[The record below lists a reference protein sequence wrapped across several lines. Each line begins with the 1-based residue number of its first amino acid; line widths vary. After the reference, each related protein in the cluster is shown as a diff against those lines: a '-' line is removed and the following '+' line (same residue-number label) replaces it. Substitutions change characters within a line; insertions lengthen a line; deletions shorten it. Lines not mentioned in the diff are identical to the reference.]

1 MTGWRIALAG
11 VLALPGVAFG
21 HARLVSPPPRST
33 TIGKTAPCAGIPRTS
48 TPTVLTAGE
57 MLKVDWIETID
68 HPGHYELAISPADDQ
83 NFVTILGNI
92 PDRAFPPGADHND
105 YTTMLQIPETTC
117 TACTLQLIQFMSEK
131 PPGQQYYYSC
141 ADIQIVAATTTTT
154 VPGATTTTSTT
165 ATTLPGCDALAGYE
179 RATCL
184 ITGTTTSPVCG
195 TDPVDARFQTA
206 FDSGLAKVQAT
217 LDKAVASTTPPK
229 RARRLLKSA
238 DRRLAK
244 LERKGVVAA
253 QRGRIAGGCPQTVAT
268 LLEALG
274 AAVAAIS

>member
-11 VLALPGVAFG
+11 VLVLPGLAFG
-21 HARLVSPPPRST
+21 HARLTSPPPRST
-33 TIGKTAPCAGIPRTS
+33 TIGKTAPCAGIPRTG
-48 TPTVLTAGE
+48 TPTVLTAGQ

-83 NFVTILGNI
+83 NFVTILGDI
-92 PDRAFPPGADHND
+92 PDRAFPQGADHND
-105 YTTMLQIPETTC
+105 YTTMLQIPQTTC

-154 VPGATTTTSTT
+154 VPGATTTSTT
-165 ATTLPGCDALAGYE
+165 STTLPGCDALAGYE

-184 ITGTTTSPVCG
+184 IAGTTTAPVCG
-195 TDPVDARFQTA
+195 TEPVDVRFQTA
-206 FDSGLAKVQAT
+206 FDAGLARVQAL
-217 LDKAVASTTPPK
+217 LDKAVATATPAK

-238 DRRLAK
+238 DRRLVK
-244 LERKGVVAA
+244 LQHKSVVAT
-253 QRGRIAGGCPQTVAT
+253 QRGRIAGTCPQTIDT
-268 LLEALG
+268 LLQELR